1 MKMKWLGA
9 ILMLVLLASPAFG
22 ETVHLVTGE
31 SISGRIIRT
40 DDQTISVESDKGY
53 GIIQIAK
60 SDVILV
66 EYDNKKRDPSRTLGF
81 GYYHRSTP
89 SSATAAAT
97 EYGVDAL
104 SLKYWLSSTDSFD
117 LHWGYYSA
125 QSDGESILE
134 IFSLDL
140 RYARVFERRGSLD
153 LYFGGSGGFLSVKD
167 KTASPDVDESGLRF
181 RAFVGAEIFFVS
193 LPNLGISGEI
203 GFGSQTIGKTTV
215 TDLSTTTF
223 PTFAVHYYF

>member
-9 ILMLVLLASPAFG
+9 ILMLLLLAAPCFG
-22 ETVHLVTGE
+22 ETVYLVTGE
-31 SISGRIIRT
+31 SIKGRIIRT

-66 EYDNKKRDPSRTLGF
+66 EYDQKKRDPSRTLGF
-81 GYYHRSTP
+81 GYYHRSQP
-89 SSATAAAT
+89 SSSTAAAT

-104 SLKYWLSSTDSFD
+104 SLKYWISSTDSMD
-117 LHWGYYSA
+117 LQWGYYSA
-125 QSDGESILE
+125 QSDGTTILE
-134 IFSLDL
+134 VLSFDV
-140 RYARVFERRGSLD
+140 RYASVFQRRGNLD
-153 LYFGGSGGFLSVKD
+153 LYYGASAGYIAVTD
-167 KTASPDVDESGLRF
+167 KTGGNNIEDSGTRLRVF
-181 RAFVGAEIFFVS
+181 LGAEVFFVT

-203 GFGSQTIGKTTV
+203 GFGQQSIGKQTV
-215 TDLSTTTF
+215 TNLSTTTF